1 MVTYRTRWNSVFWM
15 ETSLRRTSRMRS
27 FSSLVNVSHATLIS
41 TELIGS
47 GLVDAEL
54 SKELLFERP
63 LDENW
68 QPNNR
73 MNEFFFDYFF
83 NSIDACCLLFP
94 FFFFNFP
101 FLFLFPS
108 ILDLNQ
114 EVDGLKEP
122 DTSIHSPFNY
132 DLLY

>member
-1 MVTYRTRWNSVFWM
+1 
-15 ETSLRRTSRMRS
+15 MRS

-73 MNEFFFDYFF
+73 MNEFFLIISSIQLMRAASFF
-83 NSIDACCLLFP
+83 L
-94 FFFFNFP
+94 FFFLIS
-101 FLFLFPS
+101 LFFFY
-108 ILDLNQ
+108 
-114 EVDGLKEP
+114 
-122 DTSIHSPFNY
+122 SPRFWI
-132 DLLY
+132 